1 MQGTHRGADDPRGSL
16 GEQRRMVMVM
26 AVAEVSEITSASSES
41 FEDAI
46 RQGIA
51 KASETVRDIKGGWV
65 SQQTVKV
72 ENGTIIEYRTDLKV
86 SFVLE
91 QEPERSGFA
100 AIG

>member
-1 MQGTHRGADDPRGSL
+1 MT
-16 GEQRRMVMVM
+16 
-26 AVAEVSEITSASSES
+26 VAKVIEITSASSES

-51 KASETVRDIKGGWV
+51 KASESVRDIRGAWV

-72 ENGTIIEYRTDLKV
+72 ENGQIIEYRTDLKV

-91 QEPERSGFA
+91 
-100 AIG
+100 

>member
-1 MQGTHRGADDPRGSL
+1 MS
-16 GEQRRMVMVM
+16 
-26 AVAEVSEITSASSES
+26 VAKVIEITSASSES

-51 KASETVRDIKGGWV
+51 KASETVRDVRGAWV

-72 ENGTIIEYRTDLKV
+72 ENGAIVEYRTDLKV

-91 QEPERSGFA
+91 
-100 AIG
+100 

>member
-1 MQGTHRGADDPRGSL
+1 
-16 GEQRRMVMVM
+16 M
-26 AVAEVSEITSASSES
+26 AVAKVIEITSSSSES

-51 KASETVRDIKGGWV
+51 KASESVRDIKGAWV

-72 ENGTIIEYRTDLKV
+72 ENGAVVEYRTDLKV

-91 QEPERSGFA
+91 
-100 AIG
+100 

>member
-1 MQGTHRGADDPRGSL
+1 
-16 GEQRRMVMVM
+16 MVM
-26 AVAEVSEITSASSES
+26 AVAKVIEITSSSSEG

-51 KASETVRDIKGGWV
+51 KASETVRDIKGAWV

-72 ENGTIIEYRTDLKV
+72 ENGTIVEYRTDLKV

-91 QEPERSGFA
+91 
-100 AIG
+100 

>member
-1 MQGTHRGADDPRGSL
+1 
-16 GEQRRMVMVM
+16 M
-26 AVAEVSEITSASSES
+26 AVAKVIEITSASSES

-51 KASETVRDIKGGWV
+51 KAGETVRDIKGAWV

-72 ENGTIIEYRTDLKV
+72 ENGTIVEYRTDLKV

-91 QEPERSGFA
+91 
-100 AIG
+100 

>member
-1 MQGTHRGADDPRGSL
+1 MT
-16 GEQRRMVMVM
+16 
-26 AVAEVSEITSASSES
+26 VAKVIEITSASSES

-51 KASETVRDIKGGWV
+51 KASESVRDIRGAWV

-72 ENGTIIEYRTDLKV
+72 ENGQVVEYRTDLKV

-91 QEPERSGFA
+91 
-100 AIG
+100 

>member
-1 MQGTHRGADDPRGSL
+1 
-16 GEQRRMVMVM
+16 M
-26 AVAEVSEITSASSES
+26 AVAKVIEITSSSTES

-51 KASETVRDIKGGWV
+51 KASESVRDIKGAWV

-72 ENGTIIEYRTDLKV
+72 ENGAVVEYRTDLKV

-91 QEPERSGFA
+91 
-100 AIG
+100 

>member
-1 MQGTHRGADDPRGSL
+1 
-16 GEQRRMVMVM
+16 M
-26 AVAEVSEITSASSES
+26 AVAKVIEITSASSEG

-51 KASETVRDIKGGWV
+51 NASETLRDIKGAWV
-65 SQQTVKV
+65 RPQTVDF

-91 QEPERSGFA
+91 SSPTPTAPGDQ
-100 AIG
+100 

>member
-1 MQGTHRGADDPRGSL
+1 MS
-16 GEQRRMVMVM
+16 
-26 AVAEVSEITSASSES
+26 VAKVIEITSASSES

-51 KASETVRDIKGGWV
+51 KASETVRDVRGAWV

-72 ENGTIIEYRTDLKV
+72 ENGAMVEFRTDLKI

-91 QEPERSGFA
+91 
-100 AIG
+100 

>member
-1 MQGTHRGADDPRGSL
+1 
-16 GEQRRMVMVM
+16 M
-26 AVAEVSEITSASSES
+26 AVAKVIEITSASGEG

-51 KASETVRDIKGGWV
+51 KASETVRDIKGAWV

-72 ENGTIIEYRTDLKV
+72 ENGTIVEYRTDLKV

-91 QEPERSGFA
+91 
-100 AIG
+100 

>member
-1 MQGTHRGADDPRGSL
+1 
-16 GEQRRMVMVM
+16 M
-26 AVAEVSEITSASSES
+26 AVAKVIEITSASNES

-51 KASETVRDIKGGWV
+51 KASETVRDIKGAWV

-72 ENGTIIEYRTDLKV
+72 EGGRIVEFRTDLKV

-91 QEPERSGFA
+91 
-100 AIG
+100 